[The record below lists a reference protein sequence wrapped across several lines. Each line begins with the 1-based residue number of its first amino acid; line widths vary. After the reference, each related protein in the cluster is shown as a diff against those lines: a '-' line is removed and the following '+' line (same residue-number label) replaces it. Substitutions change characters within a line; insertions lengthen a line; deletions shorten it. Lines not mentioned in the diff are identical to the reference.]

1 MATAL
6 IIIFLILAIITALV
20 AAAGIPSRIGW
31 GWIAVAFI
39 AAAFLVP
46 HLGLH

>member
-6 IIIFLILAIITALV
+6 TVIFLILAIIAALV
-20 AAAGIPSRIGW
+20 AAAGVPSRIGW
-31 GWIAVAFI
+31 GWIAVALI

>member
-1 MATAL
+1 MAPMLT
-6 IIIFLILAIITALV
+6 IIFLILAIVTALV
-20 AAAGIPSRIGW
+20 AAAGVPSRIGW
-31 GWIAVAFI
+31 GWIAVAFL